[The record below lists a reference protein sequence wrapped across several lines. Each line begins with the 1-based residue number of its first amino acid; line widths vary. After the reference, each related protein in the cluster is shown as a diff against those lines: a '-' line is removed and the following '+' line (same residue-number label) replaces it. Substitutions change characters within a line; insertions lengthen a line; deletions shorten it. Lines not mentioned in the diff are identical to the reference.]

1 MAEIHNLRRFR
12 KMKLRSASELQAAEN
27 RIRFGRSKAERKSV
41 EANALLDTRRLD
53 AHRRQEADEPD
64 SNSD

>member
-12 KMKLRSASELQAAEN
+12 KTKLRAASEIQAAEN
-27 RIRFGRSKAERKSV
+27 RIRFGRSRAERESV
-41 EANALLDTRRLD
+41 EANAVLDARRLE
-53 AHRRQEADEPD
+53 AHRRQETDEPE